1 MNALHVKHLG
11 ANFKDAVEEAVEPVE
26 PWVYTAASVETWAHH
41 YPRQVHR
48 AMGYDVI

>member
-1 MNALHVKHLG
+1 MNAPHVNHVA
-11 ANFKDAVEEAVEPVE
+11 ANFEEAVEEAVEPVE

-41 YPRQVHR
+41 YPRQVRH